1 MIIDYSIHSV
11 LHQSISPSKKRTME
25 IAAID
30 INPVEIVTPEPSVP
44 HTEVRDDV
52 EHHPVNGHAL
62 LLDDVGEETFSK
74 NNSTFK
80 TSIDSGRRP
89 ANPGFPVEDEEFL
102 DITHVDTYHA
112 DIDVPLS
119 AKSGEFLSVF
129 HDGKEKHIKVPSGGC
144 QGQSIRVKMTRNDD
158 QEEGAGMLCF
168 AGMTLNEGEEE
179 KPSVDSKDR
188 KEEDKNAGIV
198 KYDNFPCIR
207 VDDDHTD
214 IDIPLSAKSG
224 DMLTVDHDGDEKLIR
239 VPAGGYQGQSIR
251 VKMTRSDE
259 QVEST
264 GILCFSGMSFNEEE
278 KEKPSVYDNLPCTR
292 VDDDHVD
299 IQIPLSAKP
308 GDIITVDHDGD
319 KKVIKV
325 PAGGC
330 EGQSIRVKITRNY

>member
-62 LLDDVGEETFSK
+62 LLDDVGEEKFSK

-112 DIDVPLS
+112 
-119 AKSGEFLSVF
+119 
-129 HDGKEKHIKVPSGGC
+129 
-144 QGQSIRVKMTRNDD
+144 
-158 QEEGAGMLCF
+158 
-168 AGMTLNEGEEE
+168 
-179 KPSVDSKDR
+179 
-188 KEEDKNAGIV
+188 
-198 KYDNFPCIR
+198 
-207 VDDDHTD
+207 D

-319 KKVIKV
+319 KKIIKV